1 MLLFLAAAFSF
12 LLAVFEFMPVMLAL
26 WVAFAFIVLAA
37 FAFAVLPVDA
47 IFVVLEFVVVVV
59 VVEVAVFVVAVLAFS
74 ELEQPAANTAR
85 ASEAEQ
91 TRSLRIKIILL
102 LTT

>member
-12 LLAVFEFMPVMLAL
+12 LLAVFEFMPAILAL
-26 WVAFAFIVLAA
+26 WVAFALAE
-37 FAFAVLPVDA
+37 LPVDA
-47 IFVVLEFVVVVV
+47 AFVVLEFVVVVV
-59 VVEVAVFVVAVLAFS
+59 VVEVAVFVVAVLVFS
-74 ELEQPAANTAR
+74 ELAQPAAKTAR

-91 TRSLRIKIILL
+91 TRSLRIEIILL